1 MLKYLYLILLI
12 INSLHGYSQPK
23 TISEIK
29 TELEKAPNSPLYVK
43 DVLKKKFKLDT
54 IVVTRTTQFNSLADS
69 LAYSG
74 VIRKVYGPFT
84 MQGKKF
90 LVQILARLPNTF
102 YKISQIFIDTTV
114 FRYRIADSIGNS
126 ILNKLKNHQD
136 SFEHLSQTFS
146 MGGEA
151 RTKGDLGWVARGS
164 VIPAIDR
171 QLVKAK
177 KGDVFMVWSSN
188 GLHIIKLTDG
198 PKQENGVALMM
209 RIFL

>member
-1 MLKYLYLILLI
+1 M
-12 INSLHGYSQPK
+12 
-23 TISEIK
+23 SEIK
-29 TELEKAPNSPLYVK
+29 TELEKSPNSPLYVK
-43 DVLKKKFKLDT
+43 DILKKKFKLDT
-54 IVVTRTTQFNSLADS
+54 IVVTRTSQFNSLADS

-84 MQGKKF
+84 VQGKKF

-102 YKISQIFIDTTV
+102 YKISQIFIDTSV

-136 SFEHLSQTFS
+136 SFEHLSQTYS